1 MKKLLSISTILIFL
15 IGCESAPKSNGYP
28 SKFISLGTQASV
40 DLVVELDKYW
50 GVDYDKMRTFFV
62 DTVKSSFEAGE
73 SFETLDGFI
82 GQVKKGMNDNPGD
95 QNRTMEGAF
104 SVDASASQLKREI
117 VEYYFVNNGKI
128 HEFQQSRRVIN
139 D

>member
-50 GVDYDKMRTFFV
+50 GVDYDKSIDEKKDLRSSVGLGLNWMTPIGPLSFSYAEPLSRNETDIIERFRFNLGTTF
-62 DTVKSSFEAGE
+62 
-73 SFETLDGFI
+73 
-82 GQVKKGMNDNPGD
+82 
-95 QNRTMEGAF
+95 
-104 SVDASASQLKREI
+104 
-117 VEYYFVNNGKI
+117 
-128 HEFQQSRRVIN
+128 
-139 D
+139 